1 MESDDTY
8 TRRNADEA
16 AAMVRSGRAMLARSW
31 LEALPDTRRIGEA
44 IHAHIPNASLA
55 RVTSHLNAG
64 IEEMWVDEIAVDDQG
79 KSYAQRE
86 IWKLPSKKSRRS
98 VVFRGLA
105 VRLKL
110 SGSPPLEDIGQD
122 YVMVPLPS
130 ADRVQEIQ
138 AQLRGNLYL

>member
-1 MESDDTY
+1 MESDVTY

-16 AAMVRSGRAMLARSW
+16 EAMVRSGKAMLARAW
-31 LEALPDTRRIGEA
+31 LEAQPDTRRIGEA

-64 IEEMWVDEIAVDDQG
+64 LEEMWVDEIAVDDQG
-79 KSYAQRE
+79 NSYAQRE

-105 VRLKL
+105 VHLKL
-110 SGSPPLEDIGQD
+110 SGLPPLEDIGQD

-138 AQLRGNLYL
+138 AQLRGNIY